1 MYKARKNRWDIHNNL
16 PHGAITKIAK
26 KVGCSTTHVSYVLEG
41 KRKDYYGIIREG
53 ELLAAINL
61 WKTRFCKYKS
71 QL

>member
-1 MYKARKNRWDIHNNL
+1 MYKARKDRYDIYNNL
-16 PHGAITKIAK
+16 PHGEVTKIAK
-26 KVGCSTTHVSYVLEG
+26 KVGCSATHVLHVLEG
-41 KRKDYYGIIREG
+41 KRKDYYGIIREA